1 MFHSCLARSC
11 FKVCRFPELSWK
23 VQLLRVFR
31 PMLTTPTIYNIPWST
46 TSLGV
51 FIRTRFPLALSGN
64 ITVDTVVYR
73 CPGIPGAGKTFLASI
88 AVDYLIRTL
97 KWHNVAVLVIYC
109 GYNDAKS
116 QSIDNLIACLIKQI
130 LQLRSDVSKELHEL
144 YKNHAK
150 TEVFPSLEK
159 LTGILRTEI
168 AKFDKCFIVV
178 DALDEILDESKRLLL
193 LETLTYGRVN
203 IMVTSRPLDSIRDLF
218 GLITDISCDGC
229 EEENLRFIYHCKQ
242 CLSLSFDL
250 CEACRG
256 QDKNC
261 PQDGHYVVKRFGA
274 YQVEIEATESDV
286 RNYVQ
291 WRIDHEAKLLD
302 SVNKKKALREE
313 IAGTIVQQANGM

>member
-1 MFHSCLARSC
+1 M
-11 FKVCRFPELSWK
+11 
-23 VQLLRVFR
+23 
-31 PMLTTPTIYNIPWST
+31 I
-46 TSLGV
+46 
-51 FIRTRFPLALSGN
+51 
-64 ITVDTVVYR
+64 YR

-88 AVDYLIRTL
+88 AVDYLKTTF
-97 KWHNVAVLVIYC
+97 KWQNAAVLVIYC

-116 QSIDNLIACLIKQI
+116 QSIDNLIASLIKQI
-130 LQLRSDVSKELHEL
+130 LQLRPDVSKELQEL
-144 YKNHAK
+144 YKTHSR
-150 TEVFPSLEK
+150 TDVFPSLLM
-159 LTGILRTEI
+159 LTGILRTEM
-168 AKFDKCFIVV
+168 AKFDRCFIVV

-193 LETLTYGRVN
+193 LETLTYGSVN

-242 CLSLSFDL
+242 CQSLSFDL
-250 CEACRG
+250 CEACHG
-256 QDKNC
+256 QDKTC
-261 PQDGHYVVKRFGA
+261 PQDGHYVVRRFGA